1 MARTITQIRDLILEA
16 KANEP
21 LLDGLD
27 STSVT
32 AIWRLWIYVVAT
44 SIWALENLFD
54 IHKKEVADDLAELKP
69 HSLRWYVEKSKLFQ
83 FGSGL
88 ASESD
93 EYDNSALTNAEVEA
107 QQVVKY
113 AAAVEVNRD
122 LHIKLATETDGELEQ
137 LTQDQYTAFVAYI
150 NSVKDAGVFIQAI
163 NNAHDK
169 IKLTVD
175 IYYDPTILNTTGGR
189 LDGASSTPVND
200 AIDEFLK
207 SLPFNGV
214 FVKAYLTDALQQV
227 EGVYVPQIRSI
238 SATIN
243 DSDSFTE
250 IDISYQPFSGYL
262 KFLED
267 ADLVINYIAQ

>member
-1 MARTITQIRDLILEA
+1 MARTIAQIRDLILEA

-32 AIWRLWIYVVAT
+32 AIWRLWIYIVAS

-54 IHKKEVADDLAELKP
+54 IHKTEVAEELAKLKP
-69 HSLRWYVEKSKLFQ
+69 HTLKWYVGKSKLFQ

-93 EYDNSALTNAEVEA
+93 EYDNTSLTDAEIEV

-122 LHIKLATETDGELEQ
+122 LHIKLATEVDNQLEP
-137 LTQDQYTAFVAYI
+137 LTQDQYNAFVSYI
-150 NSVKDAGVFIQAI
+150 NTVKDAGVFIQAI

-175 IYYDPTILNTTGGR
+175 IYYDPTILNATGGR
-189 LDGASSTPVND
+189 LDGANSTPVND
-200 AIDEFLK
+200 AINDFLK

-214 FVKAYLTDALQQV
+214 FVKAHLTDAMQRV

-238 SATIN
+238 SATKN
-243 DSDSFTE
+243 DSESFTE

-262 KFLED
+262 KFVED
-267 ADLVINYIAQ
+267 ADLLINYIPQ